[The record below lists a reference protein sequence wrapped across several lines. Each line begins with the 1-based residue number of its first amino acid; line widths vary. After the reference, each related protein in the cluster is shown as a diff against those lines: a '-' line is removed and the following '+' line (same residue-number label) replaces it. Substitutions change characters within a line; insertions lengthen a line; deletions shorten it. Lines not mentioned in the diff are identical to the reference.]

1 MSDTKVTD
9 RDIQK
14 FDIVEDGEH
23 ATGRGLTPEEL
34 IIEKKL
40 VRRIDFII
48 MPIILIVYLLN
59 WIDR

>member
-14 FDIVEDGEH
+14 FDNVEDGEH
-23 ATGRGLTPEEL
+23 TATHGLTPEEL
-34 IIEKKL
+34 VVEKKL

-48 MPIILIVYLLN
+48 MPIILTVYLLN